1 VLGIMESRNQSS
13 EGFMNI
19 LLAHWKQIASMA
31 AVIAVISAIWFHGY
45 ISGSD
50 AVKAEIAA
58 KVQQNQQQVIEKER
72 KDVETSNKIGFNL
85 DSDLAILNSMYE
97 ADADTMPA
105 TDARVVVTNVCDN
118 RERKRLQGI
127 INQKTAIIHACGKQL
142 GVVE

>member
-1 VLGIMESRNQSS
+1 MTE
-13 EGFMNI
+13 F

-31 AVIAVISAIWFHGY
+31 AVFVVISAIWFHGY

-72 KDVETSNKIGFNL
+72 KDVETSNKIGGDL
-85 DSDLAILNSMYE
+85 DSDIAILNSMYE
-97 ADADTMPA
+97 AAPDTMPA
-105 TDARVVVTNVCDN
+105 TDARVIEPKVCN
-118 RERKRLQGI
+118 TGEPERLRKI